1 MATERAMQRDF
12 LIEESDRFAV
22 AGNEALQVFV
32 DRLPQKDILSVPEIT
47 AALGLN
53 NSNTVIA
60 WCDAGELPYF
70 NSSTGG
76 KVYRKI
82 PRKSVVALL
91 KSRMH

>member
-1 MATERAMQRDF
+1 MANERVIQRDF
-12 LIEESDRFAV
+12 LIEEADRFAV
-22 AGNEALQVFV
+22 QGNEALQVFV
-32 DRLPQKDILSVPEIT
+32 DRLPQKDILTVPEVT
-47 AALGLN
+47 AALDLR

-60 WCDAGELPYF
+60 WCDSGELPYF

-91 KSRMH
+91 KSRIH